1 MDNHPIPQDIT
12 GFQFKLIGKMT
23 IKQFVYVAIG
33 AVFAWLFFF
42 ILSAPVIIKLPLA
55 FVSITLGIVIAF
67 VPVDGRPMDLMIKNF
82 ITALL
87 APTQFIY
94 QKGGDVESSQNASP
108 VISAQTVQ
116 QATPATPPIPKP
128 AASPP
133 PSQTPGSVQQQTV
146 ASPLLTQAPTPQVPP
161 PIVFPDSNPPVQKP
175 VIEVNK
181 QPKQNINKAIDEI
194 DEKEQLKKQVEELQK
209 QLNQTSQSNTTQA
222 PIPQNI
228 TTDEQKNLEKMLA
241 ESMRQKEALE
251 KQILEM
257 RAKQEASGQEKFVPS
272 EAKPQQVTERVKRVP
287 ANMAS
292 SVGLPSVPDAPNLIT
307 GIVKDP
313 RGNPIQNILIE
324 VKDMDSNPVRA
335 FKTNALGKF
344 ASATSLSN
352 GKYIVVFEDPKEKH
366 KFDNIELE
374 LVGNDVMPLEVISVD
389 PREELR
395 RELFN

>member
-33 AVFAWLFFF
+33 AVFAWLFIF
-42 ILSAPVIIKLPLA
+42 ILNAPALIKLPLA
-55 FVSITLGIVIAF
+55 FISITIGVVIAF
-67 VPVDGRPMDLMIKNF
+67 VPVDGRPMDLMIRNF

-94 QKGGDVESSQNASP
+94 QKGGSAGSSQNIP
-108 VISAQTVQ
+108 VPTPTINTQPTQTTNTTPN
-116 QATPATPPIPKP
+116 ATTLSTPAQVPQVAQQQVSAAAPP
-128 AASPP
+128 AQMSTTQNPP
-133 PSQTPGSVQQQTV
+133 PV
-146 ASPLLTQAPTPQVPP
+146 
-161 PIVFPDSNPPVQKP
+161 VFPDSKPPTPEPK
-175 VIEVNK
+175 IEVKK
-181 QPKQNINKAIDEI
+181 QPDTNINKAIDEI
-194 DEKEQLKKQVEELQK
+194 DEKEQLKKQVEQLQK
-209 QLNQTSQSNTTQA
+209 QLSENKQTSAQQA
-222 PIPQNI
+222 PTPQPV
-228 TTDEQKNLEKMLA
+228 TSEEQKNLEKMLA
-241 ESMRQKEALE
+241 ESTRQREALE

-257 RAKQEASGQEKFVPS
+257 KAKQEAAGKDKFAPS
-272 EAKPQQVTERVKRVP
+272 EAKPQQITQRVKRVP
-287 ANMAS
+287 TNMAS
-292 SVGLPSVPDAPNLIT
+292 SVGIPSVPDAPNLIT

-352 GKYIVVFEDPKEKH
+352 GKYVIAFEDPGEKH
-366 KFDNIELE
+366 KFDNVELE
-374 LVGNDVMPLEVISVD
+374 LVGNNLMPLEVTSVD
-389 PREELR
+389 SREELR